1 MSSKSNQVR
10 IIAGQWRGRKLS
22 FPDAHGLR
30 PTPDRIRETL
40 FNWLAP
46 RIPGACCLDL
56 FAGSGALGFE
66 AASRGA
72 ARVVMV
78 DHNPDI
84 VRALRLNQQL
94 LCADVIEILEQEA
107 GNYLSGRS
115 GQFDLVFLDP
125 PFKAPALLAKSMQ
138 MLTDSGSLKEGA
150 TIYLE
155 IPAKAPEPLIPKC
168 WAVEKQKKAG
178 QVAYRLYRKKRFSG
192 HDTV

>member
-1 MSSKSNQVR
+1 MNTKSNQVR

-22 FPDAHGLR
+22 FPEAHGLR

-46 RIPGACCLDL
+46 LIPGARCLDL

-125 PFKAPALLAKSMQ
+125 PFKDPTLLAKSMR

-192 HDTV
+192 QDTV

>member
-1 MSSKSNQVR
+1 MNSKSNQVR

-22 FPDAHGLR
+22 FPEAHGLR

-46 RIPGACCLDL
+46 LIPGACCLDL

-107 GNYLSGRS
+107 GNYLSARS

-125 PFKAPALLAKSMQ
+125 PFKDPTLLAKSMR

-150 TIYLE
+150 RIYLE

-192 HDTV
+192 QDTV